1 MIFIN
6 IREID
11 LEIIPFF
18 MQNDSLTPSLTSIPL
33 ALTLN
38 IYFDGE
44 NIQRAQRKGNYF
56 NWKVSDWKTA

>member
-1 MIFIN
+1 
-6 IREID
+6 
-11 LEIIPFF
+11 
-18 MQNDSLTPSLTSIPL
+18 MQSHSLTPALTSIPL

-44 NIQRAQRKGNYF
+44 NVQRAQWKGNCF